1 MDLGGSVVAGSQ
13 APELVEPGEG
23 ALDDPAVFSQAAAV
37 GHVPFG
43 QERLDPKG
51 AELPAMRLA
60 VVGPIAL
67 ELFGSPAGSSPFSP
81 DRRDA
86 FEKGQKLGDVVPVGP
101 GEVGREG
108 NPPGVGEQVM
118 LASRPCPVR
127 GIGTGD
133 FFPHP
138 RPAPR
143 RSPPPLSTSRSL
155 RPLRAGRGAPGA
167 AAPRPRP
174 AATPSGAASRS
185 SPSHIRVPSA
195 GTPKE
200 CRFARQRGFRSRCS
214 GRQCVSVPD
223 TGAFADAPAAAA
235 RSVPTVHRP
244 IGAWPQGSLPQG
256 EPPRKPILSAATRKI
271 ILLGALTHFGTR
283 IFSNTTTPRT
293 SASLRYC
300 SGKLDSSSNTDL
312 MTEGTS

>member
-81 DRRDA
+81 DWRDV

-108 NPPGVGEQVM
+108 NPSGVGEQVM

-155 RPLRAGRGAPGA
+155 RPLRAGREAPGA

-200 CRFARQRGFRSRCS
+200 CRFARQKRIPVKVFRSAMRFRPGYRRLRRCTGSS
-214 GRQCVSVPD
+214 GSISSHSP
-223 TGAFADAPAAAA
+223 
-235 RSVPTVHRP
+235 
-244 IGAWPQGSLPQG
+244 
-256 EPPRKPILSAATRKI
+256 
-271 ILLGALTHFGTR
+271 
-283 IFSNTTTPRT
+283 
-293 SASLRYC
+293 
-300 SGKLDSSSNTDL
+300 SSNRGLATGFSP
-312 MTEGTS
+312 TGRAPTKTHSIRCYA